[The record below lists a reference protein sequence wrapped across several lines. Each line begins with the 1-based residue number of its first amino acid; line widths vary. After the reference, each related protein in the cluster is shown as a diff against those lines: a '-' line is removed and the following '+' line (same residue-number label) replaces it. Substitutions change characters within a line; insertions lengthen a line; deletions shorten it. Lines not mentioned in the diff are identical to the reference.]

1 MPPRR
6 SARVAA
12 VVERQTSA
20 LAPLPLVLVLAIFAL
35 LPVDQLLRCLEVC
48 RGWRAVLSDASL
60 WLRLDFRSAS
70 GLARE
75 ALDGLLRAAAAR
87 ANGQLYALDVSG
99 VDITHEALLAV
110 VRANAGTLRELTN
123 FCPEARENAR
133 FLPFATA
140 EDVLRAAPLLRAFTA
155 DVTCGSVEAAR
166 RLLQNE
172 GLFRPMRVHHLEVSA
187 INADEA
193 EVLALAAYVAACETL
208 TRLVLDSVPLR
219 TAAALDAVVTAAL
232 ARRLSAVVL
241 WWCGL
246 TAASVPALVRLL
258 GGGAL
263 RALTVGSVEWLLDAP
278 AAVLLGAALRAHTA
292 LTSLTLW
299 DMSFWHDDATVSALL
314 GALTAHPSL
323 RTLNVFQ
330 YGALGPRVAATLG
343 ALVAANAPAL
353 QELKISYFD
362 ARATD
367 LAPLLDA
374 LPRNTHLRS
383 LRCACGGPTNAFVRE
398 QLMPAVR
405 ANASLR
411 VLRLNLT
418 TDEEDK
424 AEGSEEAHALLRQ
437 AEALVAARSAAP

>member
-1 MPPRR
+1 
-6 SARVAA
+6 
-12 VVERQTSA
+12 
-20 LAPLPLVLVLAIFAL
+20 
-35 LPVDQLLRCLEVC
+35 
-48 RGWRAVLSDASL
+48 
-60 WLRLDFRSAS
+60 
-70 GLARE
+70 
-75 ALDGLLRAAAAR
+75 
-87 ANGQLYALDVSG
+87 
-99 VDITHEALLAV
+99 
-110 VRANAGTLRELTN
+110 
-123 FCPEARENAR
+123 
-133 FLPFATA
+133 
-140 EDVLRAAPLLRAFTA
+140 
-155 DVTCGSVEAAR
+155 
-166 RLLQNE
+166 
-172 GLFRPMRVHHLEVSA
+172 
-187 INADEA
+187 
-193 EVLALAAYVAACETL
+193 VLALAAYVAACETL